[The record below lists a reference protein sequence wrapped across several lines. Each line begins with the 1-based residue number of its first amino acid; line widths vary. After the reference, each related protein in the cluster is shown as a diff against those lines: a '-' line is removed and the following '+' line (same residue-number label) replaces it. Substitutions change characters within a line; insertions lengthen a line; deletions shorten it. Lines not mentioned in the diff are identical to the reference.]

1 VKGFFENPS
10 EVKPKLCG
18 PLSSQL
24 EYLSKPSVE
33 QGKPTLSL
41 VSRPFPTPKT
51 LAFGKSNWQR
61 KDLGLSSAILDQSND
76 GIIQRTVIQSPE
88 TPTGSRSTESTPFHN
103 GLRAKHGSSFLQALG
118 LNMLTDDG
126 TPGSPTTSIF
136 RSPFLLGPYRAEREY
151 SPPFGGSPSFASTS
165 FEGAL
170 PSVDG
175 SAFGAPLSVANEGP
189 SIESTLPS
197 GGAGLP

>member
-1 VKGFFENPS
+1 MKGFFENPS

-24 EYLSKPSVE
+24 EYLSKTPVG

-61 KDLGLSSAILDQSND
+61 KDLGLSSAILDQSSD

-88 TPTGSRSTESTPFHN
+88 VKLALLKFIPFWRDRRSLIHILTT
-103 GLRAKHGSSFLQALG
+103 K
-118 LNMLTDDG
+118 LN
-126 TPGSPTTSIF
+126 
-136 RSPFLLGPYRAEREY
+136 
-151 SPPFGGSPSFASTS
+151 
-165 FEGAL
+165 
-170 PSVDG
+170 
-175 SAFGAPLSVANEGP
+175 
-189 SIESTLPS
+189 
-197 GGAGLP
+197 